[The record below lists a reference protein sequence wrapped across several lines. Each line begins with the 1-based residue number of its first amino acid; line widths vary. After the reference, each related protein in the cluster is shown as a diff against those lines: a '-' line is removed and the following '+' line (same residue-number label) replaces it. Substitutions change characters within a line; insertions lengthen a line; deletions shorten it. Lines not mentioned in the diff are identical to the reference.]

1 MDKRGSVLKA
11 VVAASALVLVSTSPA
26 RATFGYFEHGS
37 GAQTEGLAGA
47 SIAYP
52 KDSIAIASNPASLFK
67 IGNRFDIGVDLFAP
81 DRGAEIVGNAYG
93 PNQSFD
99 GSGVSTFLNPQIGY
113 SRLLSDDWALGIAVY
128 GNGGMNT
135 SYNSNPFARFGAT
148 GRAGVNLE
156 QAFVSPTIAYKIA
169 EGHSIG
175 VSLNVVYQ
183 LFKAEGV
190 GIFANYSVAPAALS
204 DRHTDHAWGAG
215 VRVGYL
221 GQWTDDLSIGAFWQS
236 KSYSAKFKKYA
247 GLFADGGSFDVP
259 SAYGIGAA
267 YKLTDGLD
275 AALDVERIDYS
286 GVPAVGNR
294 LAQLF
299 LGNPFGGDGGPGFG
313 WRDVTAVKL
322 GLNYAIAPQWQ
333 VRAGW
338 GWGSQPVRPSETF
351 LNTLAPGV
359 VQHHI
364 SAGATWTTSEDID
377 ISGAL
382 TYAPEVN
389 VRGSGSIPPNF
400 GGGEVNV
407 HLSEIVFNLSAGVH
421 L

>member
-11 VVAASALVLVSTSPA
+11 AVAASALVLVSASPA
-26 RATFGYFEHGS
+26 QATFGYFEHGY
-37 GAQTEGLAGA
+37 GAQSEGLAGA

-67 IGNRFDIGVDLFAP
+67 IGNRFDFGVDLFAP
-81 DRGAEIVGNAYG
+81 DRGAAIDGNAYG

-190 GIFANYSVAPAALS
+190 GIFSNYSVAPAALS

-221 GQWTDDLSIGAFWQS
+221 GQWTDELSIGAFWQS

-247 GLFADGGSFDVP
+247 GLFAGGGSFDVP

-267 YKLTDGLD
+267 YKLTDRLD

-286 GVPAVGNR
+286 GVPAIGNQ

-299 LGNPFGGDGGPGFG
+299 LNNPFGSDAGPGFG

-333 VRAGW
+333 VRGGW
-338 GWGSQPVRPSETF
+338 GWGSQPVRSSETF

-364 SAGATWTTSEDID
+364 SAGVTWTTSEGID

-389 VRGSGSIPPNF
+389 VHGSGSIPSTF

-407 HLSEIVFNLSAGVH
+407 HLSEIVFSLSAGAH